1 MSWVRDA
8 IEWARE
14 TVTAARLAYAV
25 GLGVS
30 GAMGH
35 CVAIASVAPRVDA
48 VETELAD
55 LRLRVDLDRR
65 ILDRVEGMTEAIA
78 GSLGVDIPPPVPRV
92 PTSLEAER

>member
-48 VETELAD
+48 VEVELAE
-55 LRLRVDLDRR
+55 LRARVELDRR
-65 ILDRVEGMTEAIA
+65 VLDRVEGMTEAIA
-78 GSLGVDIPPPVPRV
+78 AHLGLPLPPPVPRS
-92 PTSLEAER
+92 PEMPHD